1 MMRKNSIEKYPK
13 VALRESYRQIFRTA
27 GERSPYCRPINP
39 GRKTDSTVEP
49 QNSVGAVAVF
59 LVLIAIGVG
68 GIWFLMVWQVF
79 ARLREI
85 YPSF

>member
-13 VALRESYRQIFRTA
+13 VPLRESYRQRTA
-27 GERSPYCRPINP
+27 GERSPYCCSINP
-39 GRKTDSTVEP
+39 DRKTDSTVEP
-49 QNSVGAVAVF
+49 PHSVGVVTAF
-59 LVLIAIGVG
+59 LILIALGVG